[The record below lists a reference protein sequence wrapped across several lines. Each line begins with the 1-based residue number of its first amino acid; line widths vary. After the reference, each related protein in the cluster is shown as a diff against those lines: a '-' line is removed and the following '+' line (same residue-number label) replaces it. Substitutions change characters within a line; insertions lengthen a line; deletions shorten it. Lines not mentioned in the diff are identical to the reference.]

1 LALSPIATYIHAMPT
16 TLPIERMTRAEKL
29 RAMEELWADLSRDAE
44 RVPLPDWHKA
54 TFAERERLVRAG
66 KARFQDWESAKKR
79 IARRVA

>member
-1 LALSPIATYIHAMPT
+1 
-16 TLPIERMTRAEKL
+16 
-29 RAMEELWADLSRDAE
+29 
-44 RVPLPDWHKA
+44 LPDWHKA